1 MSGFMPPTDDIKF
14 VLDSIADIEM
24 LAGLDGFEHVDTETV
39 HTVIDEAGRFMAD
52 VVAPTNRVGDLVGAT
67 HHPDGTVTMPAEFH
81 EAWRQYV
88 DAGWNAVKCN
98 PEYGGHGF
106 PSAVGTAVQEM
117 LTSSNMAFSLC
128 PMLTA
133 SAILAIDAHG
143 TDEQKDT
150 FLANLISGHWTGTMV
165 LTEPEAGSDVG
176 ALRAKATPNDDGSW
190 SITGTKI
197 FITWGEHDM
206 AENIIHL
213 VLARAPEAPPGTKG
227 ISLFI
232 VPKFLVNDD
241 GSIGE
246 RNSVTTVSIEHK
258 LGIHGSPTC
267 VMSYDGAVGY
277 LIGDVHRGMR
287 YMFTM
292 MNDARL
298 HVGIEGLGIA
308 ERAYQQSLAYA
319 QERKQGRAVG
329 APKGESSAIIE
340 HPDVRHML
348 LQMKTR
354 IEAMR
359 GLMYANAAA
368 LDVAEHHSDEAAR
381 RSASNRAALLTPLSK
396 GWGTDQGVLIAS
408 LGVQIHGGGGFIEE
422 TGAPQHYRD
431 VRIAPI
437 YEGTNG
443 IQAIDLVMRK
453 LPMDG
458 GAVIAEFVAE
468 MQTTADASAELM
480 PAAAMFLSQAISA
493 VKTATN
499 WLVDRKD
506 PNDALAGATT
516 FLELLGSTAGGHYLM
531 RLALAAADAGRDD
544 AEARTQRAEFYAK
557 DLLARVPGLVPS
569 VTAGVGSL
577 EGLNDISLF

>member
-1 MSGFMPPTDDIKF
+1 MTAFMPPTDDIKF
-14 VLDSIADIEM
+14 VLDSIADIKM
-24 LAGLDGFEHVDTETV
+24 LSSLDGFEHIDTDTV
-39 HTVIDEAGRFMAD
+39 HTVIDEAARFMAD
-52 VVAPTNRVGDLVGAT
+52 VVAPTNRVGDLVGAV
-67 HHPDGTVTMPAEFH
+67 HEADGSVTMPPEFH
-81 EAWRQYV
+81 KAWRQYV

-106 PSAVGTAVQEM
+106 PTAVGTAVQEM
-117 LTSSNMAFSLC
+117 LTSANMAFSLC

-143 TDEQKDT
+143 TDEQKGT

-165 LTEPEAGSDVG
+165 LTESGAGSDVG
-176 ALRAKATPNDDGSW
+176 ALRAKATPNADGTW

-197 FITWGEHDM
+197 FITWGDHDM

-213 VLARAPEAPPGTKG
+213 VLARVPDSPPGTKG

-232 VPKFLVNDD
+232 VPKFLVNKD
-241 GSIGE
+241 GSIGDS
-246 RNSVTTVSIEHK
+246 NNVTAVSVEHK

-267 VMSYDGAVGY
+267 VMSYENSIGY
-277 LIGDVHRGMR
+277 LIGEENQGMR

-298 HVGIEGLGIA
+298 HVGIEGLGVA
-308 ERAYQQSLAYA
+308 ERSYQQALAYA
-319 QERKQGRAVG
+319 QERRQGRAID
-329 APKGESSAIIE
+329 APSGESSPIID

-368 LDVAEHHSDEAAR
+368 LDVAKHHRDETTRNTAAER
-381 RSASNRAALLTPLSK
+381 ASLLTPLSK
-396 GWGTDQGVLIAS
+396 GWGTDQGVFIAS
-408 LGVQIHGGGGFIEE
+408 LGIQIHGGAGFIEE
-422 TGAPQHYRD
+422 AGAAQHYRD

-453 LPMDG
+453 LSTG
-458 GAVIAEFVAE
+458 GGDVIASYVAE
-468 MQTTADASAELM
+468 MQATADAAAELL
-480 PAAAMFLSQAISA
+480 PAASMFLTQALTA
-493 VKTATN
+493 VKTSVN
-499 WLVDRKD
+499 WLVEQRDR
-506 PNDALAGATT
+506 NDALAGATT
-516 FLELLGSTAGGHYLM
+516 FLELLGSTAGGYYLV
-531 RLALAAADAGRDD
+531 RLAIAASGAGRED
-544 AEARTQRAEFYAK
+544 AELRVQRADFYAK
-557 DLLARVPGLVPS
+557 DVLARAAGLVPS
-569 VTAGVGSL
+569 ITAGVATL
-577 EGLNDISLF
+577 DGLGV